1 VARRGGISVAY
12 AHDIDPGTI
21 TFHDNA
27 QNLRSK
33 SVKKMLMLA
42 SYMILVFGLAEPGK
56 AQADGRNTEHTF
68 AQYADGRFFDGT
80 YYRSTLLF
88 TNPDSRS
95 NGCVFRT
102 YGVVPEMR
110 DEFGN
115 TVVTDTLRFTAPG
128 SSWSVI
134 SSTAT
139 QGFAAGAATLF
150 CDYPVTAQVLFS
162 FFASN
167 GVKLSEATVFSS
179 PRGRT
184 VKIIADQREGA
195 RLGLALTGESGTIT
209 CEIAALN
216 ATGGNIGTV
225 TVSVPSNGNVS
236 RFLDELI
243 PRTAGQIGTV
253 TIRNVGSS
261 LPVYVI
267 GLRFTGTAFT
277 TIPVTVLEQ

>member
-1 VARRGGISVAY
+1 M
-12 AHDIDPGTI
+12 
-21 TFHDNA
+21 
-27 QNLRSK
+27 
-33 SVKKMLMLA
+33 KKLLILG
-42 SYMILVFGLAEPGK
+42 SCVILVIGLAEPGM
-56 AQADGRNTEHTF
+56 AQNDGRNTEHTF

-88 TNPDSRS
+88 TNPDSRT

-102 YGVVPEMR
+102 YGVIPEMR

-115 TVVTDTLRFTAPG
+115 TVITDTLRFTAPG
-128 SSWSVI
+128 SSWSVV

-179 PRGRT
+179 PRART
-184 VKIIADQREGA
+184 IKIIADQREGA
-195 RLGLALTGESGTIT
+195 RLGLALTGDVGSIT
-209 CEIAALN
+209 CEIAAFN
-216 ATGGNIGTV
+216 SAGGSIGTV
-225 TVSVPSNGNVS
+225 NVSVPSNGNLS

-243 PRTAGQIGTV
+243 PRTAGQVGTV
-253 TIRNVGSS
+253 TIRTVGTS

-267 GLRFTGTAFT
+267 GLRFTGTTFT
-277 TIPVTVLEQ
+277 TIPVTVMEQ

>member
-1 VARRGGISVAY
+1 VAY

-33 SVKKMLMLA
+33 SVKKLLMLA

-102 YGVVPEMR
+102 YGVIPEMR

-128 SSWSVI
+128 SSWSVV

-150 CDYPVTAQVLFS
+150 CDYPVTAPGSIQLLCFKWRQAIGGHC
-162 FFASN
+162 FFLASRAH
-167 GVKLSEATVFSS
+167 GQDYRRPTG
-179 PRGRT
+179 RG
-184 VKIIADQREGA
+184 
-195 RLGLALTGESGTIT
+195 
-209 CEIAALN
+209 
-216 ATGGNIGTV
+216 
-225 TVSVPSNGNVS
+225 
-236 RFLDELI
+236 LDW
-243 PRTAGQIGTV
+243 A
-253 TIRNVGSS
+253 
-261 LPVYVI
+261 
-267 GLRFTGTAFT
+267 
-277 TIPVTVLEQ
+277 